1 MIVRRR
7 VLVTGRVQ
15 GVGFRYAVVERART
29 RGVAGWVRNLPSGQV
44 EAAFEGEESA
54 VEAMVDYCG
63 RGPLGAGVRDVQV
76 TTEPPAGETGFQALL
91 AG

>member
-1 MIVRRR
+1 MTVRRR

-15 GVGFRYAVVERART
+15 GVGFRYAVLERARM

-44 EAAFEGEESA
+44 EAAFEGEAGA
-54 VEAMVDYCG
+54 VAALVDYCG
-63 RGPLGAGVRDVQV
+63 RGPLGASVRDVQV
-76 TTEPPAGETGFQALL
+76 VEETPAGESGFS

>member
-1 MIVRRR
+1 MTVRRR

-15 GVGFRYAVVERART
+15 GVGFRYAVLQHARM
-29 RGVAGWVRNLPSGQV
+29 RGVVGWVRNLPSGQV
-44 EAAFEGEESA
+44 EAAFEGEPSA

-63 RGPLGAGVRDVQV
+63 RGPLGASVRDVQV
-76 TTEPPAGETGFQALL
+76 TAEPPAGESGFL